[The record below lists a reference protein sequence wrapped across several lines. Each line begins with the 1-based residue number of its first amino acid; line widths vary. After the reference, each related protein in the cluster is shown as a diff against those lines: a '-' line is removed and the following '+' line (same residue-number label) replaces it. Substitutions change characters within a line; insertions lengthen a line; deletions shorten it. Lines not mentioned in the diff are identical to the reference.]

1 MVRKW
6 YRFFLI
12 AGILLALA
20 GWMLL
25 ILSNARAFFRGDR
38 TSGLIALAML
48 GLLTAS
54 AIAGVTSYRRY
65 QIEWQK
71 RIAERGQG
79 SSGANHDASVL
90 GIH

>member
-6 YRFFLI
+6 FRLLLI
-12 AGILLALA
+12 VATLITLAWWLF
-20 GWMLL
+20 L

-48 GLLTAS
+48 GLLAAS
-54 AIAGVTSYRRY
+54 VIVGITSYRRY

-71 RIAERGQG
+71 RIAERSQG
-79 SSGANHDASVL
+79 SR
-90 GIH
+90 

>member
-6 YRFFLI
+6 YRLLLI
-12 AGILLALA
+12 AAMLIALV
-20 GWMLL
+20 WWLFL

-48 GLLTAS
+48 GLLAAS
-54 AIAGVTSYRRY
+54 VIVGITSYRRY

-71 RIAERGQG
+71 RIAERSQG
-79 SSGANHDASVL
+79 SR
-90 GIH
+90 